1 MRRVECIII
10 FSSLLLLNSITVYFI
25 DRDGEKRLANAKLG
39 SNLLDVALD
48 NNIDLEG
55 FGQKI
60 FLKFLFNRMW
70 NKINILYIGAC
81 EGTLSC
87 STCHLILDEN
97 NYNQLK
103 PPNDEE
109 NDMLDLAFGLKK
121 TSRLGCQIT
130 VTENMKDW
138 VFVVPKEV
146 SDARK

>member
-60 FLKFLFNRMW
+60 FLAKVR
-70 NKINILYIGAC
+70 
-81 EGTLSC
+81 
-87 STCHLILDEN
+87 LIE
-97 NYNQLK
+97 
-103 PPNDEE
+103 
-109 NDMLDLAFGLKK
+109 F
-121 TSRLGCQIT
+121 
-130 VTENMKDW
+130 
-138 VFVVPKEV
+138 
-146 SDARK
+146 